1 MYHTKINKNT
11 QYETKQTNKNKTY
24 YKLNK
29 TVFQFMDIYR
39 DYRLCIQK

>member
-1 MYHTKINKNT
+1 MKQNKQIKIKHT
-11 QYETKQTNKNKTY
+11 TY

-39 DYRLCIQK
+39 DYRLFI